1 MRSPWSLRICICVC
15 ICICAC
21 ICICCLAICIF
32 ANCIC
37 TAICSCP
44 CISVHTKI
52 TALVR
57 WIVFLT
63 TWLCICHRFVDMYF
77 SRPDFVFLSQMLHI
91 SKWHHSGNGGPIRV
105 FKEAKPIRIK
115 FPKTWARCLITEI
128 MCCCSRP
135 DSMPQNGSGKAE
147 TPEERL
153 SRLIFSRLHINVEPR
168 SIRPSFKLGDS
179 NSGLKLSI
187 YMAYQGLNL
196 RDLARSCQF
205 NLRTVKVMDSPATPL
220 CSSGRAEQPWNWSK
234 TPLNPLKSPRIK
246 VRPTCSRVRASAKL
260 TEGLWG

>member
-1 MRSPWSLRICICVC
+1 MLAFALQFVVAHVFLSKAKSRHCFVELYFSQPDFVFVTGSLICISHG
-15 ICICAC
+15 A
-21 ICICCLAICIF
+21 
-32 ANCIC
+32 
-37 TAICSCP
+37 
-44 CISVHTKI
+44 
-52 TALVR
+52 
-57 WIVFLT
+57 
-63 TWLCICHRFVDMYF
+63 
-77 SRPDFVFLSQMLHI
+77 DFVFLSQMLHI
-91 SKWHHSGNGGPIRV
+91 SKWHHSGTGGPIRV

-115 FPKTWARCLITEI
+115 IPKPWARCLITEI

-147 TPEERL
+147 TPKERL
-153 SRLIFSRLHINVEPR
+153 SRLIFSRLHINLEPR

-220 CSSGRAEQPWNWSK
+220 CSSGRAEQPWN
-234 TPLNPLKSPRIK
+234 
-246 VRPTCSRVRASAKL
+246 
-260 TEGLWG
+260 

>member
-1 MRSPWSLRICICVC
+1 
-15 ICICAC
+15 
-21 ICICCLAICIF
+21 
-32 ANCIC
+32 
-37 TAICSCP
+37 
-44 CISVHTKI
+44 
-52 TALVR
+52 
-57 WIVFLT
+57 
-63 TWLCICHRFVDMYF
+63 MYF

-91 SKWHHSGNGGPIRV
+91 SKWHLSGTGGPIRV

-115 FPKTWARCLITEI
+115 FPKPWARCLITEI

-135 DSMPQNGSGKAE
+135 DSMPQNGPGKAE
-147 TPEERL
+147 TPKERL

-205 NLRTVKVMDSPATPL
+205 NLMTVKVMDSPVTPFFRA
-220 CSSGRAEQPWNWSK
+220 GRAEQPWN
-234 TPLNPLKSPRIK
+234 
-246 VRPTCSRVRASAKL
+246 
-260 TEGLWG
+260 